1 MKCVTIHHLRDIASG
16 AKLNLKCD
24 KIKVYIVPYYE
35 SLSVE
40 RMLEFASQYEEV
52 SRYLPALKREINKL
66 PR

>member
-35 SLSVE
+35 SLSVD
-40 RMLEFASQYEEV
+40 RILEFASQYEEV
-52 SRYLPALKREINKL
+52 AKYLPALKREINKL